1 MDIKFDQETYDIA
14 LFVDGE
20 GVVDLDITN
29 SPAEEL
35 QQRLFLRLK
44 AYKKDLFWNEGYGI
58 DYLNTVFG
66 RNRPKSTVDIIIR
79 NEILKESMVE
89 SISYFESDIENYSY
103 SCKFTVKLRFEDFQT
118 TLFLLTNEVGL
129 ILLNENGDRLV
140 STI

>member
-20 GVVDLDITN
+20 GVVDLDITD
-29 SPAEEL
+29 SPAEDL

-103 SCKFTVKLRFEDFQT
+103 SCKFTVK
-118 TLFLLTNEVGL
+118 
-129 ILLNENGDRLV
+129 
-140 STI
+140 